1 MDYLL
6 STSETKNHLDNLLEI
21 TKIYHE
27 IKNKLPKSSKVIE
40 SKNFSMSYLKLSEV
54 FGLLGK

>member
-1 MDYLL
+1 MDYLP
-6 STSETKNHLDNLLEI
+6 STLETKNHLDNFLEI

-40 SKNFSMSYLKLSEV
+40 YKNFSMSYLKLSEV
-54 FGLLGK
+54 FGFLG